1 MKQVD
6 LSRIRVN
13 SIRGRKSKVGRE
25 QLAVSL
31 ESKGLAAFADSL
43 PDVLRAHDL
52 RALTTAMVTA
62 RRNNKPILWMFGAHV
77 IKVGLAPVLC
87 EIMQKGFAQQ
97 ISTNNAGLIH
107 DLELAFFGTTSEDV
121 EAAITEGQFGMT
133 RETGEL
139 YADILALADEYGI
152 GLGEAAG
159 KLINSRKA
167 KYRGASVLAT
177 AQRLKI
183 PATVHA
189 AIGTDVVNAHS
200 GYDGAKAGAAS
211 QIDFR
216 IFCESV
222 RWLKNG
228 GVALNFGSAVI
239 LPEVFL
245 KAIAIARNLDRKFTK
260 FTTANFDMINLYRP
274 HNNLVKRPRLL
285 GATAYDFAGH
295 HEIMLPLIWA
305 VVCDRLK
312 MRR

>member
-1 MKQVD
+1 MKQID
-6 LSRIRVN
+6 FSKLKVN
-13 SIRGRKSKVGRE
+13 SIRNRKSKVSRS
-25 QLAVSL
+25 QLAVNL
-31 ESKGLAAFADSL
+31 ESKGVAAFLDSL
-43 PDVLRAHDL
+43 PDILKARDL
-52 RALTTAMVTA
+52 KGLTTAIIA
-62 RRNNKPILWMFGAHV
+62 AKHRDKPILWMFGAHV
-77 IKVGLAPVLC
+77 IKVGLGPILC

-107 DLELAFFGTTSEDV
+107 DLELAFFGSTSEDV
-121 EAAITEGQFGMT
+121 EAAITDGQFGMT

-139 YADILALADEYGI
+139 YAAILSLADERKI

-159 KLINSRKA
+159 ILINGFKA
-167 KYRGASVLAT
+167 KYRSASVFAT
-177 AQRLKI
+177 AQQLQI
-183 PATVHA
+183 PTTVHA

-216 IFCESV
+216 IFCEST
-222 RWLKNG
+222 RHLKNG

-245 KAIAIARNLDRKFTK
+245 KAIAIARNLDPKFTR
-260 FTTANFDMINLYRP
+260 FTVANFDMISLYRP
-274 HNNLVKRPRLL
+274 QNNFVKRPRLL

-305 VVCDRLK
+305 VIRDRLK
-312 MRR
+312 MR